1 MNQPVDLKRLVPLEH
16 HEPIIT
22 AIEKVGDQYL
32 KKVREYLGERYSYED
47 IQLVRA
53 WWRQIGRASCRERV

>member
-1 MNQPVDLKRLVPLEH
+1 SQLIEMNQPVDLKRLVPLER

-32 KKVREYLGERYSYED
+32 KQLREYLGERYSYDD
-47 IQLVRA
+47 IKLVRA
-53 WWRQIGRASCRERV
+53 WWRRQDN